1 MRIGLIARA
10 ENTGLGIQTWELHRH
25 IQPAKTLVVRL
36 ARGGRHFFP
45 DRFPGATISAGLPSI
60 GELEEFL
67 DGLDLV
73 FTCETP
79 YTYDLFTLAER
90 RGIATVLQY
99 NFELLDYLARPDLPR
114 PTVLA
119 APSSWHYEDVLDRSL
134 ASLVQLPVPVALDRF
149 PAPERRR
156 GPARRFLHIVG
167 RPAIHDRNGTADL
180 LDALAFVRTPIT
192 VTIRCQDHTYVP
204 RLMRGRRLPAHV
216 DVRLDHYDIP
226 DYWRAYDGHDV
237 LVLPRRFG
245 GLCLPMQEALGA
257 GMPVLMPDISP
268 NNAVLPRDWLVPA
281 EHTGQFKARSMID
294 LHTTDAAALADKIDL
309 FATNRGVAEYARE
322 RAHQLAQ
329 RMSWGQRLSLYHHLF
344 ESLR

>member
-10 ENTGLGIQTWELHRH
+10 ENTGLGIQTWEFHRH
-25 IQPAKTLVVRL
+25 IRPAKTLVVRL

-99 NFELLDYLARPDLPR
+99 NFEFLDYLARPDLPR
-114 PTVLA
+114 PSVLA
-119 APSSWHYEDVLDRSL
+119 APSAWRYDDVPDRL
-134 ASLVQLPVPVALDRF
+134 ARRMWLPVPIALDRW
-149 PAPERRR
+149 PAPERRT

-268 NNAVLPRDWLVPA
+268 NRDLLPADWLVPA
-281 EHTGQFKARSMID
+281 TKTDQFKARTHID
-294 LHTTDAAALADKIDL
+294 VHTTDARELAARIDL
-309 FATNRGVAEYARE
+309 LATNIGAIEYARE
-322 RAHQLAQ
+322 RAHRLAQ
-329 RMSWGQRLSLYHHLF
+329 RMSWEQRLSLYRHLF